1 MSIDNEIPTKSDSM
15 KVQGDWG
22 RASIY
27 NLVSVDEFSY
37 KLDQKLTSVPAE

>member
-1 MSIDNEIPTKSDSM
+1 MSIDNEIPTKSDSIYESTRSL
-15 KVQGDWG
+15 

-27 NLVSVDEFSY
+27 NLVGVDEFSY